1 VVDMTTSYTS
11 GWTPPPWEPPVAG
24 TETEHLLGAITRMR
38 TTFRWKAGHLDAAG
52 LAATLGPS
60 TLTLGGLLLHLAM
73 VEDYM
78 FTTKLRGEELVE
90 PWRSL
95 GHDGTD
101 DWEFTSAGGFA
112 PDELYRLYDDAVERA
127 DARIAAA
134 LDEGGL
140 DFVCHVDDGNGHHA
154 SLRRLLFD
162 LLEEYG
168 RHTGHADLLRETVDG
183 VTGEDPPD
191 DWTR

>member
-52 LAATLGPS
+52 LSATLGPS
-60 TLTLGGLLLHLAM
+60 SLTLGGLLLHLAM
-73 VEDYM
+73 VEDFM

-101 DWEFTSAGGFA
+101 DWEFTSAGRFS
-112 PDELYRLYDDAVERA
+112 PEELYRLYDEAVERA
-127 DARIAAA
+127 DVRIRAA

-140 DFVCHVDDGNGHHA
+140 DFVCHVDDGNGNHA

-162 LLEEYG
+162 HLEEYG
-168 RHTGHADLLRETVDG
+168 RHTGHADMLRESVDG
-183 VTGEDPPD
+183 LVGEDPPD

>member
-1 VVDMTTSYTS
+1 MTTSTPETPA
-11 GWTPPPWEPPVAG
+11 WIPPPWEPPLAG

-38 TTFRWKAGHLDAAG
+38 TTFRWKAGHLDPAG

-101 DWEFTSAGGFA
+101 DWEFTGAAGGFA
-112 PDELYRLYDDAVERA
+112 PEDLDLLSALLPALSVVTEVREAAVSMTSTHEA
-127 DARIAAA
+127 PAAEA
-134 LDEGGL
+134 T
-140 DFVCHVDDGNGHHA
+140 VCHSAVTRV
-154 SLRRLLFD
+154 RRLGSRGACGSAVLPSPTSTTD
-162 LLEEYG
+162 RPESAG
-168 RHTGHADLLRETVDG
+168 MSCWACR
-183 VTGEDPPD
+183 
-191 DWTR
+191 